1 MRCWNEKKLYSQKYF
16 GVGMTNV
23 KVSDATIKGGGGIE
37 TVTLPFGDY
46 SETKL
51 SMGAGFRFDYMFST
65 KIGMFLDGRIAIIL
79 TSGDYFMY
87 LPFKGGI
94 KVGFGD

>member
-1 MRCWNEKKLYSQKYF
+1 
-16 GVGMTNV
+16 MTNV
-23 KVSDATIKGGGGIE
+23 KISDATIKGGDE

-51 SMGAGFRFDYMFST
+51 SMGAGFGFDYMFSP

-79 TSGDYFMY
+79 TSGDSFMY

-94 KVGFGD
+94 KVGFGE